1 MDRKIEFDI
10 LKGILIIFV
19 VTGHLGCNVG
29 FDVFW
34 FHMPAFFMI
43 TGYLTSRFLSY
54 KDVLNVCSSI
64 KNRRWDGSCSKFN
77 KFIVPYFSYC
87 ILFYIIF
94 HTENI
99 LKNIVRVLYAG
110 WNNITIYSYQFWYIN
125 ALMFGL
131 IYYGSIKDKKWGY
144 IPLIFVYLLI
154 HTDIFKLLPFP
165 LPWGMDEAFGAVIFI
180 ALGNYM
186 KKIDL
191 YDKKVIPIALIPV
204 AIVLLTKMYEF
215 KYELNMKSMTYDN
228 LLLDI
233 IIPMS
238 FTLLFL
244 YISKAISHI
253 LVLKDFLSKLGE
265 SCMTIYFTHVAFI
278 LLYKSLGMT
287 NLYVMTIIIV
297 ISGLMLHQIF
307 KINRYTSFLFLGT
320 KLDYR

>member
-19 VTGHLGCNVG
+19 VTGHLNCNVG

-43 TGYLTSRFLSY
+43 TGYLTSKFLSY
-54 KDVLNVCSSI
+54 KDVLNVHSSI
-64 KNRRWDGSCSKFN
+64 KKRSCDGLCSKFN

-94 HTENI
+94 HTENV
-99 LKNIVRVLYAG
+99 LKNIVRILYAG

-125 ALMFGL
+125 ALMIGL
-131 IYYGSIKDKKWGY
+131 IYYGSIKDRKWKY
-144 IPLIFVYLLI
+144 IVLILVYVLI

-180 ALGNYM
+180 ALGDYM

-204 AIVLLTKMYEF
+204 ITVLLTKMYGFE
-215 KYELNMKSMTYDN
+215 YELNMQSMRYDN

-233 IIPMS
+233 VIPMS

-244 YISKAISHI
+244 YISKVISHI
-253 LVLKDFLSKLGE
+253 LVLRNFFSKLGE
-265 SCMTIYFTHVAFI
+265 SSMTIYFTHVAFI

-297 ISGLMLHQIF
+297 ISGLILNQIF

-320 KLDYR
+320 KLNNS